1 VVGDFTSYLRE
12 RTMVKVLPI
21 LLELAAHTPELRA
34 GITAPHRR
42 ALESVL
48 RRGIEAGDLDAR
60 LDLSL
65 APALLFGPL
74 LFRVLVTGEQVDAST
89 VSSLVGSFLKSHG
102 A

>member
-48 RRGIEAGDLDAR
+48 AGGSR
-60 LDLSL
+60 PETSTR
-65 APALLFGPL
+65 AL
-74 LFRVLVTGEQVDAST
+74 TC
-89 VSSLVGSFLKSHG
+89 H
-102 A
+102 